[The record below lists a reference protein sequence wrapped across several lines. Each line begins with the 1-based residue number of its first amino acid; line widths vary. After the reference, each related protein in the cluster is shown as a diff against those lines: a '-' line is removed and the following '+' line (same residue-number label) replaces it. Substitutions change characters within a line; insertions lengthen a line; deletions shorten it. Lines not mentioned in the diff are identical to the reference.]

1 MANQTLPTPAAL
13 LVKPDGRPDDIWYQR
28 LSLMWDAFNSLRT
41 ESTAA
46 ADSLSD
52 DIDDG
57 VDARVATQ
65 AEIEAAASVT
75 QLVTP
80 GRTQYHPGVAKAW
93 GFVTVSGGAPALTA
107 GHNIASVTDG
117 GPGVHSPQFTTAMSS
132 VNYAVVATI
141 VNTSPGSARILEAI
155 VTAHLTTGFTVSI
168 LHEDALA
175 GGNADLLDDI
185 SFNFVVFGDQ

>member
-1 MANQTLPTPAAL
+1 MAEQTLPSPAVPLAT
-13 LVKPDGRPDDIWYQR
+13 PDGKPSVAWFQCW
-28 LSLMWDAFNSLRT
+28 SLMWKAFNTLRT
-41 ESTAA
+41 DATAA

-65 AEIEAAASVT
+65 AELEAAASLT

-107 GHNIASVTDG
+107 GHNITSVTDG
-117 GPGVHSPQFTTAMSS
+117 GPGIISPQFTTAMSS

-141 VNTSPGSARILEAI
+141 VNATPGSARILEAI